1 MHSSRAGIYKVNRI
15 CEARKSLL
23 QRCCL
28 FLSNSS
34 LMKNSR
40 STLHRLAPLTALLL
54 ATLIAHA
61 ATFTSHT
68 LIGINNTNFDGQD
81 IAVTNCTLTVD
92 GSHAFLSVNLL
103 NGAVLT
109 HSSSTNGLLEN
120 RLSATGE
127 LQILSSTN
135 AAILNAVTIFTN
147 SIVVT
152 NSTGGVYQAGIDY
165 GLFVTNAFTYLTW
178 LPGSTIPD
186 GATISVSYDFLG
198 SPIAAGLFLTVSNN
212 FEIDSGAAVNAN
224 ARGYGGGYGP
234 GAGASLRTNY
244 PYPFVAGSGAG
255 HGGYGAPSASH
266 AAGGNVSGS
275 PLLATDYLGSGGGT
289 GSGPGGPGGGVVR
302 LAVGGLLR
310 LDGRISADGAK
321 GVNPHSGGGAGGGL
335 YLSAQTFS
343 G

>member
-1 MHSSRAGIYKVNRI
+1 MHSFHLETNELNRT
-15 CEARKSLL
+15 CEARKFLL
-23 QRCCL
+23 QQCCR

-34 LMKNSR
+34 LMKNPCY
-40 STLHRLAPLTALLL
+40 TIHRLAPITALLL
-54 ATLIAHA
+54 ATLIARA
-61 ATFTSHT
+61 ATFTSDT

-92 GSHAFLSVNLL
+92 GSHPFTSVNLL

-135 AAILNAVTIFTN
+135 AAILNAVAIFTN

-165 GLFVTNAFTYLTW
+165 GVIASNNFTYLTW
-178 LPGSTIPD
+178 LSGSTIPD

-198 SPIAAGLFLTVSNN
+198 SRIAAGLFLTVSNN

-224 ARGYGGGYGP
+224 ARGYGAGLGP

-255 HGGYGAPSASH
+255 HGGYGAPSSTPAP
-266 AAGGNVSGS
+266 GGTVSGL
-275 PLLATDYLGSGGGT
+275 P
-289 GSGPGGPGGGVVR
+289 
-302 LAVGGLLR
+302 
-310 LDGRISADGAK
+310 
-321 GVNPHSGGGAGGGL
+321 
-335 YLSAQTFS
+335 
-343 G
+343 